1 MKSRPRLT
9 RRTFL
14 ASSPLALAGLALN
27 LDVHA
32 QPKSPI
38 LDPTTLAPFVD
49 PLPIP
54 AIAQPAGT
62 HPDPDNPKQQIPF
75 YRLPIAETPI
85 KLHRDLPPTRMWTI
99 GGSFPG
105 LTLESPIAQGMIVEW
120 QNRLPSRHLFT
131 IDHSLHGAEKTTPDV
146 RAVIHLHGG
155 RTPAASDGYPD
166 DWTLPGRTQTCHYPS
181 LQHATTLFYHD
192 HTMGINRLN
201 TYAGMLGFC
210 ILRDSREDDLRL
222 PTGPHDIPLLICDR
236 ILRADGQLDYPVSD
250 KPGEVWVPEV
260 FGDAILANGKLLPHL
275 DVEPTLYRFRLM
287 NGSNGRFFRFSL
299 RNQAPFHAIAPQF
312 FQIAT
317 DQGLLA
323 APVPLRRI
331 TLAPAERADILIDF
345 SSLAGQR
352 TELISDSFQIMQFR
366 VASARSAVSKTDVI
380 LSEAHPYSAYAA
392 ENPASLA
399 LYQGTAS
406 AVPNA
411 ARQQGALAPE
421 ENTSRRLTGN
431 YTPAILSEA
440 RTTNNEAVIPS
451 GASAKSRDL
460 LLRAPQSPS
469 NSTIP
474 ATLQTPPRIPESA
487 AIRTRRLTLDE
498 RMDMIQHSM
507 GMLLNNTPWHA
518 PITEKPVLH
527 TTEIWELVNL
537 TDDSHPIHLH
547 LVRFQILDRRPFD
560 TFEYQ
565 SKGTLHFFGPAR
577 PPAPEEMGWKDTVRA
592 DPAMVTRIII
602 PFDGYA
608 GRYVWHCHILE
619 HEDNEMMRPFE
630 VVPVSS

>member
-1 MKSRPRLT
+1 LKSLPQIT
-9 RRTFL
+9 RRTFV
-14 ASSPLALAGLALN
+14 ASTGLALAGFSLRTASAETKAN
-27 LDVHA
+27 S
-32 QPKSPI
+32 QSPI
-38 LDPTTLAPFVD
+38 LDASTLAPFVD
-49 PLPIP
+49 PMPVP
-54 AIAQPAGT
+54 AMAQPAGT
-62 HPDPDNPKQQIPF
+62 RPDPDNPKQKIPF

-131 IDHSLHGAEKTTPDV
+131 IDHSLHGAEKTIPDV

-155 RTPAASDGYPD
+155 RTPAASDGYPEE
-166 DWTLPGRTQTCHYPS
+166 WTLPGRSQTCHYPS
-181 LQHATTLFYHD
+181 LQHAATLFYHD

-201 TYAGMLGFC
+201 TYSGMLGFC
-210 ILRDSREDDLRL
+210 ILRDAREDDLRL

-236 ILRADGQLDYPVSD
+236 LLRADGRLDYPVSE

-287 NGSNGRFFRFSL
+287 NASNGRFFRFSL
-299 RNQAPFHAIAPQF
+299 RNQAPFHAIAS
-312 FQIAT
+312 

-323 APVPLRRI
+323 APTPLKRI

-352 TELISDSFQIMQFR
+352 TELISDSFSILQFR
-366 VASARSAVSKTDVI
+366 IASSNNKAVI
-380 LSEAHPYSAYAA
+380 LSEAR
-392 ENPASLA
+392 
-399 LYQGTAS
+399 G
-406 AVPNA
+406 
-411 ARQQGALAPE
+411 
-421 ENTSRRLTGN
+421 
-431 YTPAILSEA
+431 I
-440 RTTNNEAVIPS
+440 NNEVVVLS

-460 LLRAPQSPS
+460 LLSAPQSRS
-469 NSTIP
+469 NSAIP
-474 ATLQTPPRIPESA
+474 TALHPVERIPESA
-487 AIRTRRLTLDE
+487 AVRTRRLTLDE

-602 PFDGYA
+602 PFDGYP

-630 VVPVSS
+630 VLPVSS